1 MGLNNGKTDSDIA
14 WRDARRTVLSTMRHP
29 VAAYIVDRG
38 DHFRLVTYS
47 GRVFRVTFFARER
60 SEAIEWLEQIA
71 V

>member
-1 MGLNNGKTDSDIA
+1 MGLNNGKTDGDVA
-14 WRDARRTVLSTMRHP
+14 WRDARNTVLLTMGLP

-47 GRVFRVTFFARER
+47 GRIYRVTYTAIER
-60 SEAIEWLEQIA
+60 PDAIEWLEQIA